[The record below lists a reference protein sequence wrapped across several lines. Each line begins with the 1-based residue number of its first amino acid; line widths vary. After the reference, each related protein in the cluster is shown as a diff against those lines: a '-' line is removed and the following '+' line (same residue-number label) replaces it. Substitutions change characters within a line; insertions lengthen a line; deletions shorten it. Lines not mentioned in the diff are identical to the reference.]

1 MSCCTSKLCVAVN
14 KQKNLIVPSQ
24 KSHHFIQHGTWWILA
39 KELVSYRKGRTSSKN
54 HVNQLHP
61 ILRYAKSLWRFTE
74 IKQVNACSIQVCRGF
89 VNAWNTCSKGRT
101 FLHCQK
107 VWEIPE
113 YGWAHLSCREN
124 CMLPIVEAN
133 QSACFSFST
142 VSYSRK
148 LHEKYSIRT
157 AVCGVRQFHSLPH
170 QIAECTWSCPTYP
183 LWSTMLQV
191 SIFCFYVTVTFLG
204 PLMFQ

>member
-1 MSCCTSKLCVAVN
+1 ML
-14 KQKNLIVPSQ
+14 
-24 KSHHFIQHGTWWILA
+24 GT
-39 KELVSYRKGRTSSKN
+39 LVLK
-54 HVNQLHP
+54 VQ
-61 ILRYAKSLWRFTE
+61 
-74 IKQVNACSIQVCRGF
+74 C
-89 VNAWNTCSKGRT
+89 RT

-113 YGWAHLSCREN
+113 YGWAHLPCREN

-142 VSYSRK
+142 VNYFRK

-183 LWSTMLQV
+183 LWSTSLNFLLLCYCHIPRATHVPVGDDQLQHLELARNLAR
-191 SIFCFYVTVTFLG
+191 TFNSSYTPTFPEPQPLLG
-204 PLMFQ
+204 EGWASSDV